1 MKNNT
6 PSLNNNYEINKCAD
20 RPCNLNCDENGK
32 IISYASNIVR
42 VTGNWPTDLRG
53 VNWQPNQLEDLMVF
67 DTLSDLRCIYSKVI
81 TGLKPNTTYDSN
93 VG

>member
-6 PSLNNNYEINKCAD
+6 PSLNNNYEINKCAN
-20 RPCNLNCDENGK
+20 RPCNLNCDDNGK

-53 VNWQPNQLEDLMVF
+53 VNWQP
-67 DTLSDLRCIYSKVI
+67 
-81 TGLKPNTTYDSN
+81 
-93 VG
+93 